1 MFGKPAYSLKDHLD
15 IVPVSVAWS
24 EAGGMDFDL
33 ILAEVSFTD
42 LLKRFTKVTPNSDG
56 QVILDLNAPVTEDDT
71 NCDYSGLSAAVKE
84 TSFMQKIL
92 DAQARR
98 DSLS

>member
-15 IVPVSVAWS
+15 IVPISVAWS
-24 EAGGMDFDL
+24 DSGSFDFDL
-33 ILAEVSFTD
+33 ILAEVSFID
-42 LLKRFTKVTPNSDG
+42 LLKQFKNATPNSDG
-56 QVILDLNAPVTEDDT
+56 KVILDLNAPVTEDDT

>member
-1 MFGKPAYSLKDHLD
+1 M
-15 IVPVSVAWS
+15 PVSVAWS
-24 EAGGMDFDL
+24 EAGGIDFEL

-42 LLKRFTKVTPNSDG
+42 LLKRLKKATPDSDG
-56 QVILDLNAPVTEDDT
+56 KVILDLNAPVTEDDT
-71 NCDYSGLSAAVKE
+71 NCDYSCLSAAVQE